1 MSDPRGRR
9 DWLAVLGE
17 SLHLKESQLRWLRQ
31 AVVVGLVGVL
41 LILLYNVFGAPT
53 GGGTPRVPVGATPVT
68 NPEPEPA
75 SLALVD
81 AVLSRQLSER
91 LSLVEGAGRVDV
103 TVTLDSSEERVYGQN
118 TVRTSRQI
126 TERDNSGGTRTTTE
140 TTDNAQAVM
149 GRTYSQGSG
158 DVPALVK
165 TVTPRIKGVV
175 VVADG
180 AHSAVVAAG
189 LTQAV
194 QALLDVPINRV
205 VVLPREGSARP

>member
-1 MSDPRGRR
+1 MSDPRSRP

-17 SLHLKESQLRWLRQ
+17 ALHLKESQLKWLRQ
-31 AVVVGLVGVL
+31 AVVMGLVGIL
-41 LILLYNVFGAPT
+41 LILLYNVLGAPN
-53 GGGTPRVPVGATPVT
+53 GGGTPRVPVGATPVAA
-68 NPEPEPA
+68 PDPEPA
-75 SLALVD
+75 PLGLVD
-81 AVLSRQLSER
+81 ADLSRQLSER
-91 LSLVEGAGRVDV
+91 LSLVEGAGRVEV
-103 TVTLDSSEERVYGQN
+103 TVTLESSEERVYGQN

-149 GRTYSQGSG
+149 GRNYDQATG
-158 DVPALVK
+158 DVPAVVK
-165 TVTPRIKGVV
+165 TVAPRIKGVV

-180 AHSAVVAAG
+180 AHSALVAAR

>member
-1 MSDPRGRR
+1 MSDPRSRR

-17 SLHLKESQLRWLRQ
+17 ALHLKETQMRWLRQ
-31 AVVVGLVGVL
+31 AVVMGLVGIL
-41 LILLYNVFGAPT
+41 LILLYNVLGAPD
-53 GGGTPRVPVGATPVT
+53 GGTPRVPVGATPVT
-68 NPEPEPA
+68 APDPQPA
-75 SLALVD
+75 SLGLVD
-81 AVLSRQLSER
+81 EDLSRQLSER
-91 LSLVEGAGRVDV
+91 LSLVEGAGRVEV
-103 TVTLDSSEERVYGQN
+103 TVTLESSEERVYGQN

-149 GRTYSQGSG
+149 GRTYDQASG
-158 DVPALVK
+158 DVPAVVK
-165 TVTPRIKGVV
+165 TVAPRIKGVV

-180 AHSAVVAAG
+180 ARSALVAAH
-189 LTQAV
+189 LTEAV